1 LTKNYRQDLEGLKLS
16 NAIINKEHY
25 ELPNTQTPIN
35 ADEIHLC
42 YYNKT
47 RRQINK
53 QLNKPTPESVEIIL
67 NEDID
72 EAKSVKPINA
82 KPAKPITGFLHK
94 GVKVICNKTIK
105 GAFVNSE
112 SATIESVDDIIT
124 FTDGRSVEL
133 KTFSTHF
140 TLSYAITVYKAQGQ
154 TYTQKVNI
162 HDIDMMLTNY
172 KFIYTAI
179 SRATEYKNL
188 FFRY

>member
-1 LTKNYRQDLEGLKLS
+1 MTKNYRQDLEGLKLS

-53 QLNKPTPESVEIIL
+53 QLNTPTPESVKIIL

-72 EAKSVKPINA
+72 DV
-82 KPAKPITGFLHK
+82 KPITGFLHK

-112 SATIESVDDIIT
+112 PATIESVDDIIT

-188 FFRY
+188 FFRIRNCVPEPR